1 MDYPHKLSIKQIP
14 VPRGSIQTIIES
26 DVAGHTVKKEF
37 YATQEEFLAFWKPLV
52 DYYEGVKIANSIQN
66 G

>member
-1 MDYPHKLSIKQIP
+1 MDYPHTLSIKEIE
-14 VPRGSIQTIIES
+14 VPKGYIQTMIES
-26 DVAGHTVKKEF
+26 DVAGHKVKKEF

>member
-1 MDYPHKLSIKQIP
+1 MDYPHKLSIKEIP
-14 VPRGSIQTIIES
+14 VPKGYIQTLIES
-26 DVAGHTVKKEF
+26 DVGGHKVKKEF

-52 DYYEGVKIANSIQN
+52 EYYEGVKSANSIQN